1 MLEERHTRWVDCA
14 TASTQQHYDPVHF
27 RSSSQLWNHGES
39 RRIRKEHWGK
49 EILQTNFVAGV
60 QFKWMFSAWLRV
72 SVLGD
77 CLRISVFCIF
87 WVLGSLRTINLSFAN
102 TVFLNFFVL
111 NNDSIIYVQ
120 ILNNKYWEFCTLYL
134 LLISSFYV
142 WFGFYSVL
150 HVVNMLWAG
159 LCSLQALELIKPVGY
174 KKLRILQFTVEF
186 SQYSITI
193 RTTKVIV
200 YYLH

>member
-1 MLEERHTRWVDCA
+1 MLEERHTSWGACA
-14 TASTQQHYDPVHF
+14 TASTKQHYNPVHF

-72 SVLGD
+72 SFLGY

-87 WVLGSLRTINLSFAN
+87 CVLGSGQVLLNA
-102 TVFLNFFVL
+102 VFLNFFVL

-134 LLISSFYV
+134 LLISSSYF

-159 LCSLQALELIKPVGY
+159 LCSLQALELIKSVGY
-174 KKLRILQFTVEF
+174 KKLRIFQFTLQF